1 MGISQKSMVSGWALL
16 ITFLVVSDLGCWAEA
31 TAEEGINDNQTEGE
45 EVQHPWLGSLLG
57 LTRRDLRADKE
68 DMFWATRG
76 KRNTEDSDFWAIRGK
91 KQYIK
96 PNGFFQAIATPTPG
110 KRSMDFWRTGKRSLK
125 PNGLFGSIKRAS
137 LKPNSLFTSFKRTGL
152 RPNGLFGSLKRANLG
167 LKPNGLFGAYKRA
180 GLKPNGLFGAYKRAG
195 LKPNG
200 LFGAYK
206 RAGLK
211 PNGLFGAY
219 KRPVLKPNGLFGAY
233 KRSLKPNG
241 LFGMSKKSWVP
252 TQFGWEEI
260 DDFTGEDMDED
271 EEYFNYVDMED
282 IYDYLYDEEDA
293 EDDILP
299 HDHLHEGKNPVND
312 DPIEKREDAD
322 FWAARGKKEDADFW
336 ATRG

>member
-1 MGISQKSMVSGWALL
+1 MGTSQKSMVSGWALL

-31 TAEEGINDNQTEGE
+31 TAEEGIDDNQTERE
-45 EVQHPWLGSLLG
+45 EVQHQHPWLGSLLG

-68 DMFWATRG
+68 DMFWAIRG
-76 KRNTEDSDFWAIRGK
+76 KR
-91 KQYIK
+91 QYIK
-96 PNGFFQAIATPTPG
+96 PNGFFQANATPTPG

-125 PNGLFGSIKRAS
+125 PNGLFGSMKRAS
-137 LKPNSLFTSFKRTGL
+137 LKPNSLFASYKRTGL

-180 GLKPNGLFGAYKRAG
+180 GLKPNGLFGAYKRPS

-206 RAGLK
+206 RAQVPTGL
-211 PNGLFGAY
+211 
-219 KRPVLKPNGLFGAY
+219 
-233 KRSLKPNG
+233 
-241 LFGMSKKSWVP
+241 WVP

-260 DDFTGEDMDED
+260 DDDNEEIMDDED
-271 EEYFNYVDMED
+271 QEQEYFNYV
-282 IYDYLYDEEDA
+282 
-293 EDDILP
+293 EDDISY
-299 HDHLHEGKNPVND
+299 D
-312 DPIEKREDAD
+312 DDEMDLEEPQAEKREDAE

>member
-1 MGISQKSMVSGWALL
+1 MGTSQKSMVSGWALL

-31 TAEEGINDNQTEGE
+31 TAEEGINDNQTERE
-45 EVQHPWLGSLLG
+45 EVQHQHPWLGSLLG
-57 LTRRDLRADKE
+57 LTRRGLRADKE

-76 KRNTEDSDFWAIRGK
+76 KRNAEDSDFWAIRGK

-96 PNGFFQAIATPTPG
+96 PNGFFQAIATPTWG

-125 PNGLFGSIKRAS
+125 PNGLFGSIKRA
-137 LKPNSLFTSFKRTGL
+137 
-152 RPNGLFGSLKRANLG
+152 NL
-167 LKPNGLFGAYKRA
+167 
-180 GLKPNGLFGAYKRAG
+180 G

-260 DDFTGEDMDED
+260 DDFTGEDMDD
-271 EEYFNYVDMED
+271 VEEYFNYVDMED

-312 DPIEKREDAD
+312 DPMEKREDAD

>member
-16 ITFLVVSDLGCWAEA
+16 IPFLVVSDLGCWAEA
-31 TAEEGINDNQTEGE
+31 TAEEGIDDNQTERE
-45 EVQHPWLGSLLG
+45 EVQHQHPWLGSLLG

-76 KRNTEDSDFWAIRGK
+76 KRSTEDSDFWAIRGK

-110 KRSMDFWRTGKRSLK
+110 KKSMDFWKSGKRSLSLK

-137 LKPNSLFTSFKRTGL
+137 LKPNSLFASYKRTGL

-180 GLKPNGLFGAYKRAG
+180 GLKPNGLFGSYKRAG
-195 LKPNG
+195 LKS
-200 LFGAYK
+200 
-206 RAGLK
+206 
-211 PNGLFGAY
+211 
-219 KRPVLKPNGLFGAY
+219 NGLFGAY

-252 TQFGWEEI
+252 TQFGWEQI

-282 IYDYLYDEEDA
+282 IYDYLHDEEDA

>member
-1 MGISQKSMVSGWALL
+1 MGTSQKSMVSGWALL

-31 TAEEGINDNQTEGE
+31 TAEEGIDDNQTERE
-45 EVQHPWLGSLLG
+45 EVQHQHPWLGSLLG

-76 KRNTEDSDFWAIRGK
+76 KRNAEDSDFWAIRGK

-125 PNGLFGSIKRAS
+125 PNGLFGS
-137 LKPNSLFTSFKRTGL
+137 
-152 RPNGLFGSLKRANLG
+152 LKRANLG

-180 GLKPNGLFGAYKRAG
+180 GLKPNGLFGS
-195 LKPNG
+195 
-200 LFGAYK
+200 
-206 RAGLK
+206 
-211 PNGLFGAY
+211 Y

-271 EEYFNYVDMED
+271 EEYFNYVDMQD

-299 HDHLHEGKNPVND
+299 HDHLHEGKNPVNV